1 MGRRQFLR
9 VLGAGLLG
17 RQEDAMKPLR
27 RQFLYL
33 AAGAVAL
40 PAVLRFAWAQTY
52 PARPVRMIVGFPAGN
67 ASDIIARLMAQS
79 LSERLGQ
86 QFIVENRPGAG
97 GSIGTEVVVRAPPDG
112 YTLLMSVVTSNA
124 INATY
129 YANLNYNFIRDIA
142 PVASIGGGS
151 YVMAVN
157 PSIAAKTLPEFIAYA
172 KSNPGK
178 INMAST
184 GNGTPTHV
192 FGELFKMMAGVDLL
206 HVPYSGSF
214 LPDLLGGQVQV
225 VFGPIAQL
233 VELIQAGKLRAIAV
247 TSAAGQATLPD
258 IPTVAEFVPGYE
270 ASVRYGIGAPR
281 NTPAEIVDR
290 LNKEIN
296 ESLADPK
303 MKARLADLGTV
314 PMPMTS
320 AEFGIFIAN
329 ETEKWAKVIRMAHIK
344 AG

>member
-1 MGRRQFLR
+1 MRL
-9 VLGAGLLG
+9 
-17 RQEDAMKPLR
+17 LR
-27 RQFLYL
+27 RQFLQL

-40 PAVLRFAWAQTY
+40 PAVSRLAFAQTY
-52 PARPVRMIVGFPAGN
+52 PARPVRMVVAFPAGN
-67 ASDIIARLMAQS
+67 ASDVIARLMSQA
-79 LSERLGQ
+79 LSQRLGQ
-86 QFIVENRPGAG
+86 QFFVENRPGAG

-129 YANLNYNFIRDIA
+129 YANLNYNFVRDIA

-157 PSIAAKTLPEFIAYA
+157 PSIAAKTLPEFIVYA

-258 IPTVAEFVPGYE
+258 LPTVAEFVPGYE

>member
-1 MGRRQFLR
+1 VKL
-9 VLGAGLLG
+9 
-17 RQEDAMKPLR
+17 LR
-27 RQFLYL
+27 RQFLHL

-40 PAVLRFAWAQTY
+40 PAVSRLAFAQAY
-52 PARPVRMIVGFPAGN
+52 PARPVRMIVAFPAGN
-67 ASDIIARLMAQS
+67 ASDVIARLMAQA
-79 LSERLGQ
+79 LSQRLGQ
-86 QFIVENRPGAG
+86 QFFVENRPGAG
-97 GSIGTEVVVRAPPDG
+97 GSLGTEVVVRAPPDG
-112 YTLLMSVVTSNA
+112 YALLMSVVTSNA

-129 YANLNYNFIRDIA
+129 YANLNYNFVRDIA

>member
-1 MGRRQFLR
+1 
-9 VLGAGLLG
+9 
-17 RQEDAMKPLR
+17 MKLLR
-27 RQFLYL
+27 RRFLHL

-40 PAVLRFAWAQTY
+40 PTVSRLASAQTY
-52 PARPVRMIVGFPAGN
+52 PARPVRIIVAFPAGN
-67 ASDIIARLMAQS
+67 ASDVIARLIAQA
-79 LSERLGQ
+79 LSQQLGQ
-86 QFIVENRPGAG
+86 QFFVENRPGAG

-142 PVASIGGGS
+142 PVASIGGGA

-157 PSIAAKTLPEFIAYA
+157 PSVPAKTLPEFIAYA
-172 KSNPGK
+172 KANPGK

-192 FGELFKMMAGVDLL
+192 FGELFKTMAGVDLL

-247 TSAAGQATLPD
+247 TAAAGQATLPN

-270 ASVRYGIGAPR
+270 ASVRYGIVAPR
-281 NTPAEIVDR
+281 NTPAEIIDR

-296 ESLADPK
+296 AALADPK
-303 MKARLADLGTV
+303 MKARLADLGAV
-314 PMPMTS
+314 AMPMTS
-320 AEFGIFIAN
+320 AEFGTFIAD

>member
-1 MGRRQFLR
+1 MLSVPGGENAVKLLRRDFLR
-9 VLGAGLLG
+9 V
-17 RQEDAMKPLR
+17 
-27 RQFLYL
+27 
-33 AAGAVAL
+33 AAGALAL
-40 PAVLRFAWAQTY
+40 PAVSRLAFAQTY
-52 PARPVRMIVGFPAGN
+52 PARPVRLIVGFPAGN
-67 ASDIIARLMAQS
+67 ASDILARLMAQA

-97 GSIGTEVVVRAPPDG
+97 GSIGTEVAVRAAPDG

-129 YANLNYNFIRDIA
+129 YDNLTYNFVRDTA
-142 PVASIGGGS
+142 PVASIGGGA
-151 YVMAVN
+151 YVMVVS

-172 KSNPGK
+172 KANPGK

-206 HVPYSGSF
+206 HVPYKGSF

-225 VFGPIAQL
+225 VFGPIAQF
-233 VELIQAGKLRAIAV
+233 VELIQAGKLRALAV
-247 TSAAGQATLPD
+247 TAETGHATLPD
-258 IPTVAEFVPGYE
+258 IPIVAEFVPGFE
-270 ASVRYGIGAPR
+270 ASVRYGIVAPGK
-281 NTPAEIVDR
+281 TPAGIVDR

-296 ESLADPK
+296 AALADPK
-303 MKARLADLGTV
+303 MKARLADIGAV
-314 PMPMTS
+314 PMPMSS
-320 AEFGIFIAN
+320 AEFGNLIAA
-329 ETEKWAKVIRMAHIK
+329 ETEKWGNVIRAAHIK

>member
-1 MGRRQFLR
+1 
-9 VLGAGLLG
+9 
-17 RQEDAMKPLR
+17 MKLLR
-27 RQFLYL
+27 RQFLHL

-40 PAVLRFAWAQTY
+40 PAGSRLAWAQTY
-52 PARPVRMIVGFPAGN
+52 PARPVRMIIGFPAGN
-67 ASDIIARLMAQS
+67 ASDIIARLIAQS

-97 GSIGTEVVVRAPPDG
+97 GSIGTEVVVRTPPDG

-129 YANLNYNFIRDIA
+129 YANLNYNFVRDIA
-142 PVASIGGGS
+142 PVASVGGGA
-151 YVMAVN
+151 YVMVVN

-172 KSNPGK
+172 KANPGK
-178 INMAST
+178 VNMAST

-225 VFGPIAQL
+225 VFGPIAQF

-247 TSAAGQATLPD
+247 TATTRQATLPD
-258 IPTVAEFVPGYE
+258 IPTVAEFVPGYD
-270 ASVRYGIGAPR
+270 ASVRYGICAPGK
-281 NTPAEIVDR
+281 TPTEIVDR

-296 ESLADPK
+296 AALADPRI
-303 MKARLADLGTV
+303 KARLADLGVV
-314 PMPMTS
+314 PIPMTS
-320 AEFGIFIAN
+320 AEFGRLIAD
-329 ETEKWAKVIRMAHIK
+329 ETEKWGKVIRMAQIK

>member
-1 MGRRQFLR
+1 MKLQRRQFLH
-9 VLGAGLLG
+9 
-17 RQEDAMKPLR
+17 
-27 RQFLYL
+27 L

-40 PAVLRFAWAQTY
+40 PAGSRVAWAQTY
-52 PARPVRMIVGFPAGN
+52 PARPVRMIVGLPAGN

-79 LSERLGQ
+79 LSQRLGQ
-86 QFIVENRPGAG
+86 QFVVENRPGAG

-151 YVMAVN
+151 YVMVVN
-157 PSIAAKTLPEFIAYA
+157 PSIAARTLPEFIAYA
-172 KSNPGK
+172 KTNPGK

-192 FGELFKMMAGVDLL
+192 FGELFKTMAGVDLL

-225 VFGPIAQL
+225 VFGPIAQF

-247 TSAAGQATLPD
+247 TAASGQATLPD

-270 ASVRYGIGAPR
+270 ASVRYGIGAPS
-281 NTPAEIVDR
+281 NTPTEIIDK

-296 ESLADPK
+296 AALADPK
-303 MKARLADLGTV
+303 MKARLAEIGAV
-314 PMPMTS
+314 PMPMTP
-320 AEFGIFIAN
+320 AEFGNVIAD
-329 ETEKWAKVIRMAHIK
+329 ETEKWGKVIRMAHIK

>member
-1 MGRRQFLR
+1 
-9 VLGAGLLG
+9 
-17 RQEDAMKPLR
+17 MKLLR
-27 RQFLYL
+27 RQVLHL

-40 PAVLRFAWAQTY
+40 PAVSRLAFAQSY
-52 PARPVRMIVGFPAGN
+52 PARPVRMVVAFPAGN
-67 ASDIIARLMAQS
+67 ASDVIARLMSQA
-79 LSERLGQ
+79 LSQRLGQ
-86 QFIVENRPGAG
+86 QFFVENRPGAG

-157 PSIAAKTLPEFIAYA
+157 PSIAARTLPEFIAYA
-172 KSNPGK
+172 KSHPGK

-247 TSAAGQATLPD
+247 TSAAGHATLPD

-270 ASVRYGIGAPR
+270 ASVRYGVGAPR

-320 AEFGIFIAN
+320 AEFGTFIAD
-329 ETEKWAKVIRMAHIK
+329 ETEKWAKVIRMAQIK

>member
-1 MGRRQFLR
+1 VRL
-9 VLGAGLLG
+9 
-17 RQEDAMKPLR
+17 LR
-27 RQFLYL
+27 RQFLHL

-40 PAVLRFAWAQTY
+40 PAVSRLAFAQSY
-52 PARPVRMIVGFPAGN
+52 PARPVRMVVAFPAGN
-67 ASDIIARLMAQS
+67 ASDVIARLMSQA
-79 LSERLGQ
+79 LSQRLGQ
-86 QFIVENRPGAG
+86 QFFVENRPGAG
-97 GSIGTEVVVRAPPDG
+97 GSLGTEVVVRAPPDG

-258 IPTVAEFVPGYE
+258 IPTVAAFVPGYE

-281 NTPAEIVDR
+281 NTPAEIVDK

-314 PMPMTS
+314 TMPMTS
-320 AEFGIFIAN
+320 AEFGTFIAD

>member
-1 MGRRQFLR
+1 MKHPRRQFL
-9 VLGAGLLG
+9 
-17 RQEDAMKPLR
+17 Q
-27 RQFLYL
+27 L

-40 PAVLRFAWAQTY
+40 PAVSRFAWAQAY
-52 PARPVRMIVGFPAGN
+52 PARPVRVIVAFPAGN
-67 ASDIIARLMAQS
+67 ASDVIARLMAQS
-79 LSERLGQ
+79 LSQRLGQ
-86 QFIVENRPGAG
+86 QFFVENRPGAG
-97 GSIGTEVVVRAPPDG
+97 GSLGTEVVVRAAPDG

-129 YANLNYNFIRDIA
+129 YANLNYNFVRDIV

-172 KSNPGK
+172 KANPGK

-247 TSAAGQATLPD
+247 TSAAGQATLPGV
-258 IPTVAEFVPGYE
+258 PTVAEFVPGYE
-270 ASVRYGIGAPR
+270 ASVRYGICAPR
-281 NTPAEIVDR
+281 NTPAEIIEE

-303 MKARLADLGTV
+303 MKARLADLGAV

-320 AEFGIFIAN
+320 AEFGTFIAD
-329 ETEKWAKVIRMAHIK
+329 ETEKWAKVIRMAHNK

>member
-1 MGRRQFLR
+1 MRL
-9 VLGAGLLG
+9 
-17 RQEDAMKPLR
+17 LR
-27 RQFLYL
+27 RQFLQL

-40 PAVLRFAWAQTY
+40 PPLARVAWAQTY
-52 PARPVRMIVGFPAGN
+52 PARPVRTIVGFPAGN
-67 ASDIIARLMAQS
+67 ASDIIARLVAQS

-86 QFIVENRPGAG
+86 QFVVENRPGAG
-97 GSIGTEVVVRAPPDG
+97 GSIGTEVVVRAAPDG

-129 YANLNYNFIRDIA
+129 YPNLNYDFARDIA

-151 YVMAVN
+151 YVMVVN
-157 PSIAAKTLPEFIAYA
+157 PSIAARTLPEFIAYA
-172 KSNPGK
+172 KANPGRL
-178 INMAST
+178 NMAST

-206 HVPYSGSF
+206 HVPYRGSF

-225 VFGPIAQL
+225 VFGPIAQF
-233 VELIQAGKLRAIAV
+233 VELIQSGKLRALAV
-247 TSAAGQATLPD
+247 TAATGQATLPN

-270 ASVRYGIGAPR
+270 ASVRYGIVAPGK
-281 NTPAEIVDR
+281 TPGEIVDK

-296 ESLADPK
+296 AALADPR
-303 MKARLADLGTV
+303 MKARLADIGAV

-320 AEFGIFIAN
+320 AEFGNVIAT
-329 ETEKWAKVIRMAHIK
+329 ETEKWGKVIRTAHIN

>member
-1 MGRRQFLR
+1 
-9 VLGAGLLG
+9 
-17 RQEDAMKPLR
+17 
-27 RQFLYL
+27 
-33 AAGAVAL
+33 
-40 PAVLRFAWAQTY
+40 
-52 PARPVRMIVGFPAGN
+52 MIVAFPAGN
-67 ASDIIARLMAQS
+67 ASDVIARLMSQA
-79 LSERLGQ
+79 LSQRLGQ
-86 QFIVENRPGAG
+86 QFFVENRPGAG

-157 PSIAAKTLPEFIAYA
+157 PSIAARTLPEFIAYA

-247 TSAAGQATLPD
+247 TSAAGHATLPD

-270 ASVRYGIGAPR
+270 ASVRYGVGAPR

-314 PMPMTS
+314 TMPMTS
-320 AEFGIFIAN
+320 AEFGTFIAD
-329 ETEKWAKVIRMAHIK
+329 ETEKWAKVIRMAQIK

>member
-1 MGRRQFLR
+1 MKLPRRTFLH
-9 VLGAGLLG
+9 
-17 RQEDAMKPLR
+17 
-27 RQFLYL
+27 L
-33 AAGAVAL
+33 AAGAPAL
-40 PAVLRFAWAQTY
+40 PVLSRIARAQSY
-52 PARPVRMIVGFPAGN
+52 PTRPVRIIVGFAAAGPTDF
-67 ASDIIARLMAQS
+67 AARLIGQW
-79 LSERLGQ
+79 LSERFGS
-86 QFIVENRPGAG
+86 QFVVENRPGASG
-97 GSIGTEVVVRAPPDG
+97 NIGTKGVVMARPDG
-112 YTLLMSVVTSNA
+112 YTFLLCDTTGTV
-124 INATY
+124 NATLY
-129 YANLNYNFIRDIA
+129 SNLNFDFIRDIA
-142 PVASIGGGS
+142 PVAGIMQGPSA
-151 YVMAVN
+151 MLVN
-157 PSIAAKTLPEFIAYA
+157 PSVPAKSVSEFIAYA
-172 KSNPGK
+172 KANPGK
-178 INMAST
+178 VNMATS
-184 GNGTPTHV
+184 GNGTPPHI

-247 TSAAGQATLPD
+247 TSAAGHATLPD
-258 IPTVAEFVPGYE
+258 IPTVAAFVPGYE

-320 AEFGIFIAN
+320 AEFGTFIAD

>member
-1 MGRRQFLR
+1 MRL
-9 VLGAGLLG
+9 
-17 RQEDAMKPLR
+17 LR
-27 RQFLYL
+27 RQFLHL

-40 PAVLRFAWAQTY
+40 PAVSRLAFAQSY
-52 PARPVRMIVGFPAGN
+52 PARPVRMVVAFPAGN
-67 ASDIIARLMAQS
+67 ASDVIARLMSQA
-79 LSERLGQ
+79 LSQRLGQ
-86 QFIVENRPGAG
+86 QFFVENRPGAG

-157 PSIAAKTLPEFIAYA
+157 PSIAARTLPEFIAYA

-247 TSAAGQATLPD
+247 TSAAGHATLPD

-314 PMPMTS
+314 TMPMTS
-320 AEFGIFIAN
+320 AEFGTFIAD

>member
-1 MGRRQFLR
+1 VKL
-9 VLGAGLLG
+9 
-17 RQEDAMKPLR
+17 LR
-27 RQFLYL
+27 RQFLQL

-40 PAVLRFAWAQTY
+40 PAVSRLAFAQTY
-52 PARPVRMIVGFPAGN
+52 PARPVRMVVAFPAGN
-67 ASDIIARLMAQS
+67 ASDVIARLMSQA
-79 LSERLGQ
+79 LSQRLGQ
-86 QFIVENRPGAG
+86 QFFVENRPGAG

-129 YANLNYNFIRDIA
+129 YANLNYNFIRDVA

-258 IPTVAEFVPGYE
+258 IPTVAAFVPGYE

-281 NTPAEIVDR
+281 NTPAEIIDK

-320 AEFGIFIAN
+320 AEFGTFIAD